1 MIDTTNM
8 TEEETIEIEKIVT
21 EMISMTEEIV
31 IVTKETKTN
40 LDMTMTFVII
50 VKELDTNLSN
60 YLYIL
65 ATVTSLKWKEE
76 NFLDPQITKEENIQ
90 IDVAYISLTLFCFY
104 SFYIFLTYS
113 LELSYRATFLNS
125 LLKKKFQKEKIDC
138 SINI

>member
-21 EMISMTEEIV
+21 EMINMIEETV

-40 LDMTMTFVII
+40 LDMTTTSVII

-65 ATVTSLKWKEE
+65 ATVTSQKWKEE
-76 NFLDPQITKEENIQ
+76 KFQDLQITKEENIP
-90 IDVAYISLTLFCFY
+90 IDVAYIS
-104 SFYIFLTYS
+104 
-113 LELSYRATFLNS
+113 
-125 LLKKKFQKEKIDC
+125 
-138 SINI
+138 